1 MYDCPDFTICGLFE
15 KRNQLLYDDFSDAS
29 VASANRYVFL
39 GEFQFRL
46 NSEEIRVN
54 RQRWEAMQCYDRI
67 DAFLTEPIKD
77 AICEDCL
84 GEIFR
89 FLVTD

>member
-1 MYDCPDFTICGLFE
+1 MAL
-15 KRNQLLYDDFSDAS
+15 
-29 VASANRYVFL
+29 ANDMYVFL

-46 NSEEIRVN
+46 NSEESRVN
-54 RQRWEAMQCYDRI
+54 RRRWEAMQCSDRI

-84 GEIFR
+84 KVKVKVKVRARLNRFR
-89 FLVTD
+89 FALGRKVHHL